1 MTACR
6 ATVAALLEFAVD
18 YNSDRLPFAQPE
30 DWPEA
35 TIAMCPNLVRRRSV
49 PERWVRLAPPLAL
62 GQGAESTARRRISGE
77 ELFSWFHCIGIDI
90 DAAGSLPA
98 EPPPPIDRAAC
109 RSAAAR

>member
-1 MTACR
+1 MPAFGDTLSDREIAAILAYIKSRWPADIRARQSRLGGARSWQNHLPCRSVTACR

-49 PERWVRLAPPLAL
+49 PERWVRLAPPLA
-62 GQGAESTARRRISGE
+62 
-77 ELFSWFHCIGIDI
+77 W
-90 DAAGSLPA
+90 
-98 EPPPPIDRAAC
+98 
-109 RSAAAR
+109 